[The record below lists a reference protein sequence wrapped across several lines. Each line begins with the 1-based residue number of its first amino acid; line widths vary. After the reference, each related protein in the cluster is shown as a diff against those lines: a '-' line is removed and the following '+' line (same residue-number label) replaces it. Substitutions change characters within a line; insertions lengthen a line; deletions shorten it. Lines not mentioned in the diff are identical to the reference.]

1 MSTKRFESQT
11 ARRSFLTRFGAG
23 LTAFGTAFTVGA
35 ATSSAQT
42 GSIGS
47 DWKPARH
54 AQDDWMDELPGG
66 HRFILDNTTAA
77 GFAGA
82 MQYANNFFNVN
93 RDDYGLSDDD
103 LAVIVVARHFST
115 PFAFNDAMWEKYGT
129 NWSQMSGYVDPQTNE
144 APTINVYHSRGA
156 GLGGTLAAL
165 FDRGM
170 KVALCSVATRGFTGA
185 AARQRGLDADDVF
198 NEVMANLLDGVVPVP
213 AGIVAVN
220 RAQERGYTFSFTA

>member
-1 MSTKRFESQT
+1 MSTKQLESQT

-42 GSIGS
+42 GSVGS
-47 DWKPARH
+47 NWKPARH
-54 AQDDWMDELPGG
+54 ATDDWMDELPGG
-66 HRFILDNTTAA
+66 HRFILDNVSAT

-82 MQYANNFFNVN
+82 MQYAGNFFNVN

-103 LAVIVVARHFST
+103 LAVIIVARHFST
-115 PFAFNDAMWEKYGT
+115 PFAFNDAMWAKYGASF
-129 NWSQMSGYVDPQTNE
+129 SQLSSYIDPQTNA

-156 GLGGTLAAL
+156 GRAGTLAAL

-170 KVALCSVATRGFTGA
+170 KVALCSVATRAFTGA
-185 AARQRGLDADDVF
+185 AAQQNGLDADDVF
-198 NEVMANLLDGVVPVP
+198 NEVMDNLLDGVVPVP